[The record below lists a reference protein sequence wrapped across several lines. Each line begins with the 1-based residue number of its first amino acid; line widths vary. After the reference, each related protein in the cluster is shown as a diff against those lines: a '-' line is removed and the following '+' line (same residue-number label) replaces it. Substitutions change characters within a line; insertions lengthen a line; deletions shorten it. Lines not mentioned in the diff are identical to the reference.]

1 MQSPLPLYLPACPS
15 LGLWHQ
21 LFAVRLN
28 LWGVVELSP
37 CPRVGMVHPNPGP
50 PSDRDVSPPKF
61 DCPKA
66 MCVFGTKNLY
76 LGLKSSSL
84 FLDSMQESAPIP
96 VNMP

>member
-37 CPRVGMVHPNPGP
+37 CPRVLELIQTLVLHQTGMFP
-50 PSDRDVSPPKF
+50 PPKF

-66 MCVFGTKNLY
+66 MRVFGTKNLY

-84 FLDSMQESAPIP
+84 FLDSVQEPAPIP
-96 VNMP
+96 INMP

>member
-37 CPRVGMVHPNPGP
+37 CPRVLELIQTLVLHQTGMFP
-50 PSDRDVSPPKF
+50 PQNLIAQKPCVYLEPKISTW
-61 DCPKA
+61 D
-66 MCVFGTKNLY
+66 
-76 LGLKSSSL
+76 
-84 FLDSMQESAPIP
+84 
-96 VNMP
+96 